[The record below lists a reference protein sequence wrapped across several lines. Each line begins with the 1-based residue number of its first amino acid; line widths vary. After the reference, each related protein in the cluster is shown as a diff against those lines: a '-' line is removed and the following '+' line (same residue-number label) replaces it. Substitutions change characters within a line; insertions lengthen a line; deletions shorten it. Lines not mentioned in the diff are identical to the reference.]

1 MNASGS
7 LLLDSSKYIEN
18 SSSLYDFVVKIGG
31 SVLRDY
37 KDYITQTKMLKKSY
51 IAEAKLVLVVV
62 SAASGVTNQII
73 KAMNNG
79 SRKVANQITEKYL
92 SIAEKIGGRHLTRK
106 LEEILRPL
114 SKIEDRIIDPHH
126 RAKLLSLGEE
136 ASREIISYQLEN
148 IGVKTLQVPADNII
162 CAHGDPLNAS
172 IDYTETLHNLKKKL
186 DRLDEK
192 IQAIIVEGF
201 VGKGDYGR
209 FVLGRGG
216 SDYTATTLASLG
228 SVKLVHLITDVD
240 GIYTG
245 DPKIIKNAK
254 RVEVMGYKEAEIA
267 AQYGVKKLHPKTFE
281 PLIKIKPVEVR
292 IGTWNKWTTIVTKP
306 EIQPPK
312 IKLVASK
319 RHMNKSRVSLIGS
332 NLVSPGLI
340 SLALELVKSSG
351 IEFNEM
357 TLSPVNYSIVFT
369 VEQHAEALL
378 LSTLHNLV
386 GVY

>member
-18 SSSLYDFVVKIGG
+18 SSSLYDLVVKIGG

-51 IAEAKLVLVVV
+51 IAEAKRVLVVV

-73 KAMNNG
+73 KALNNG
-79 SRKVANQITEKYL
+79 SRRVANQITEKYL
-92 SIAEKIGGRHLTRK
+92 SIAEEIGGRHLTRK

-186 DRLDEK
+186 DRLDGK

-201 VGKGDYGR
+201 V
-209 FVLGRGG
+209 
-216 SDYTATTLASLG
+216 
-228 SVKLVHLITDVD
+228 
-240 GIYTG
+240 
-245 DPKIIKNAK
+245 
-254 RVEVMGYKEAEIA
+254 
-267 AQYGVKKLHPKTFE
+267 
-281 PLIKIKPVEVR
+281 
-292 IGTWNKWTTIVTKP
+292 
-306 EIQPPK
+306 
-312 IKLVASK
+312 
-319 RHMNKSRVSLIGS
+319 
-332 NLVSPGLI
+332 
-340 SLALELVKSSG
+340 
-351 IEFNEM
+351 
-357 TLSPVNYSIVFT
+357 
-369 VEQHAEALL
+369 
-378 LSTLHNLV
+378 
-386 GVY
+386 